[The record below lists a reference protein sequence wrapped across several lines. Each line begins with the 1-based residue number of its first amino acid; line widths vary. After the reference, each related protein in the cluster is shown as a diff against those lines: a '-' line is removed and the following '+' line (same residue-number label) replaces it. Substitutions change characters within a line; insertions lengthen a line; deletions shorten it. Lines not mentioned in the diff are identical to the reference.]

1 MFKKRKFPRQIFEI
15 YSDFKFHENPT
26 SGSGDVICGRT
37 GGETDMVKLIS
48 ADCNVAGA
56 RLKIEKSFL

>member
-1 MFKKRKFPRQIFEI
+1 MFMKCKFSRQIFEI
-15 YSDFKFHENPT
+15 YTDFKFHENPT

-48 ADCNVAGA
+48 AFRNFAGA
-56 RLKIEKSFL
+56 RLKIEK